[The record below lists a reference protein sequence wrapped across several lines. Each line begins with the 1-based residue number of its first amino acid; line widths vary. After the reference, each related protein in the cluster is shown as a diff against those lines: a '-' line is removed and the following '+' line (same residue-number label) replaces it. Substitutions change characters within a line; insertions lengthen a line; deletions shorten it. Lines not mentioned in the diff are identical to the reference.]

1 MPSTRRAIQEL
12 YHWLLPVAK
21 RQLGGSIHPSPIN
34 QEESPV
40 KLKGLLNIAF
50 TDSLPSQNFLR
61 LNCLTAIQ
69 LLVL

>member
-1 MPSTRRAIQEL
+1 
-12 YHWLLPVAK
+12 LPVAK

-50 TDSLPSQNFLR
+50 TDSLPSQNFL
-61 LNCLTAIQ
+61 
-69 LLVL
+69 